1 MWRLTMFLLCLTAA
15 FSGTL
20 LRQAEAA
27 SDFERARGE
36 ILHGNVI
43 ELIDGGVGDDSGAT
57 ITRAGGNTHLSPA
70 TGLLAPAATV
80 FPPPSRDSSL
90 PILDDRRWAELLTS
104 LPAGYA
110 RRHAWLQCFLI

>member
-27 SDFERARGE
+27 SDFDAPRGE

-70 TGLLAPAATV
+70 TGLLARLPLSFRRLRV
-80 FPPPSRDSSL
+80 IHPFRSL
-90 PILDDRRWAELLTS
+90 MIGVGRS
-104 LPAGYA
+104 
-110 RRHAWLQCFLI
+110 C